1 MESVYTCLKICNSIN
16 LCADPYVPTAR
27 LEMIPKL
34 HAYSTS
40 MINIVTVNGKQL
52 QKSA

>member
-16 LCADPYVPTAR
+16 LCADQYVPTAR
-27 LEMIPKL
+27 LEMTPKSRG
-34 HAYSTS
+34 HSTS

-52 QKSA
+52 QTSA